1 MKFKCPLIVVDDI
14 DRARKFY
21 TEVLNQKVQLD
32 FGENITFE
40 GPFAIH
46 LKSHFQKLIQNLPI
60 TNYSNH
66 SELYFEHDDVLGLQ
80 AQLEKAGVRF
90 VHKTIQQPWKQYVMR
105 FYDPDGNLL
114 EIGESMEYLCKR
126 LKDEG
131 LVESEICSTTGLP
144 IQFVKNALWP
154 AAD

>member
-46 LKSHFQKLIQNLPI
+46 LKSHFKSLIQNREI
-60 TNYSNH
+60 TSFSN
-66 SELYFEHDDVLGLQ
+66 SGELYFEHDDVQGMQ
-80 AQLEKAGVRF
+80 QTLEQNGVTF
-90 VHKTIQQPWKQYVMR
+90 VHKTIEQPWGQRVMR

>member
-1 MKFKCPLIVVDDI
+1 
-14 DRARKFY
+14 
-21 TEVLNQKVQLD
+21 
-32 FGENITFE
+32 
-40 GPFAIH
+40 
-46 LKSHFQKLIQNLPI
+46 
-60 TNYSNH
+60 
-66 SELYFEHDDVLGLQ
+66 
-80 AQLEKAGVRF
+80 
-90 VHKTIQQPWKQYVMR
+90 MR